1 LQKQGLNNAQE
12 NPISFIQG
20 PPGTGKTFTGAT
32 IALYFSILEKGG
44 VLLTAPSNFAADG
57 AAEKIAAI
65 AVNNS
70 VLTSIFRIYSHSRQN
85 YLDLNE
91 ENEEFPSTFSILH
104 KEVKKSDRW
113 LQGLGPIQ
121 ESK

>member
-57 AAEKIAAI
+57 AAEKNCRDCCQQFCFNKHFANLFALKTKL
-65 AVNNS
+65 S
-70 VLTSIFRIYSHSRQN
+70 
-85 YLDLNE
+85 
-91 ENEEFPSTFSILH
+91 
-104 KEVKKSDRW
+104 
-113 LQGLGPIQ
+113 
-121 ESK
+121 